1 MRAIL
6 SPIGSNNPKHQHAS
20 SGSNSMAAPMKSMG
34 SSFNATSFQ
43 KKTRSKLISIPGTR
57 PSVQNGQLIVS
68 TGVTSLD
75 YLIGQCFIKIQPVK
89 LALAPT
95 SPEISVILCLTLVT
109 FLSRQF
115 KTTNAERSS
124 TRSA

>member
-1 MRAIL
+1 MNLPGMFLIQSVNIASVMTDETAFQQPESSLAECEQHSFPLAAAIQNINTRHRA
-6 SPIGSNNPKHQHAS
+6 GS
-20 SGSNSMAAPMKSMG
+20 SMAAPVQNMG

-75 YLIGQCFIKIQPVK
+75 YLIGQCFINS
-89 LALAPT
+89 L
-95 SPEISVILCLTLVT
+95 
-109 FLSRQF
+109 LS
-115 KTTNAERSS
+115 
-124 TRSA
+124 

>member
-1 MRAIL
+1 
-6 SPIGSNNPKHQHAS
+6 
-20 SGSNSMAAPMKSMG
+20 MAAPMKSMG

-95 SPEISVILCLTLVT
+95 SPVMSVILCRALAT
-109 FLSRQF
+109 FLSLPF
-115 KTTNAERSS
+115 KTKNTEQSS
-124 TRSA
+124 IISA